1 MTMNTNIITG
11 GVEAIIDRASPSA
24 NPGDYTSPAG
34 LLVCGRCGEPRQ
46 CRIHLLGRDR
56 IVGCACRCDRE
67 AYEAERRA
75 LADAEA
81 KKRIEALREAGI
93 PDPGLRAKTF
103 STSDPSPQLSQAM
116 KYVDAWPRM
125 AEYNIGMLLWGSTGS
140 GKTHAGACIANALI
154 DRGIRAGISSTAELM
169 AVAYNDRPATIRR
182 LIGFDLLVLD
192 DLGAE
197 RDSTYAM
204 ETVYA
209 IIDGRL
215 KAGRPMV
222 ITTNLSLEDI
232 RSPGEMGR
240 ERIYQRVL
248 EACQPVRFVGQSKR
262 PEISAEKRKIL
273 AEVFGAGEGGATNG

>member
-1 MTMNTNIITG
+1 MNTNIING
-11 GVEAIIDRASPSA
+11 GIEAIISKASPST

-56 IVGCACRCDRE
+56 IVGCACKCDRE
-67 AYEAERRA
+67 AYAAERKA
-75 LADAEA
+75 IADVEA
-81 KKRIEALREAGI
+81 RKRIEAIREACI

-103 STSDPSPQLSQAM
+103 SASDQSLQLSQAM
-116 KYVDAWPRM
+116 KYVDAWEQMR
-125 AEYNIGMLLWGSTGS
+125 EHNIGMLLWGSTGS

-169 AVAYNDRPATIRR
+169 NTAYNDRPATIRR
-182 LIGFDLLVLD
+182 LIGLDLLVLD

-197 RDSTYAM
+197 RDSAYAM

-209 IIDGRL
+209 VVDGRL

-222 ITTNLSLEDI
+222 VTTNLSLEDI
-232 RSPGEMGR
+232 RNPGDMGR
-240 ERIYQRVL
+240 GRIYQRVL
-248 EACQPVRFVGQSKR
+248 EGCQPVRFISQSKR
-262 PEISAEKRKIL
+262 PEISAEKRRIL
-273 AEVFGAGEGGATNG
+273 AEVFGGGCG

>member
-56 IVGCACRCDRE
+56 IVGCACKCDRE
-67 AYEAERRA
+67 AYEAERKA
-75 LADAEA
+75 LQDAEA
-81 KKRIEALREAGI
+81 RKRIEALREAGI
-93 PDPGLRAKTF
+93 PDPGLRSKTF
-103 STSDPSPQLSQAM
+103 SNSDQSPQLSQAM
-116 KYVDAWPRM
+116 KYVDAWEQMR
-125 AEYNIGMLLWGSTGS
+125 EHNIGMLLWGSTGS

-169 AVAYNDRPATIRR
+169 NIAYNDRPATIRR
-182 LIGFDLLVLD
+182 LIGLDLLVLD
-192 DLGAE
+192 DIGAE
-197 RDSTYAM
+197 RDSAYAM

-209 IIDGRL
+209 VVDGRL

-222 ITTNLSLEDI
+222 VTTNLSLEDI
-232 RSPGEMGR
+232 RSPGDMGR

-248 EACQPVRFVGQSKR
+248 EGCQPVRFVGDNHR
-262 PEISAEKRKIL
+262 PEISAEKRRIL
-273 AEVFGAGEGGATNG
+273 AAVFGGGEKQ

>member
-1 MTMNTNIITG
+1 MNTNIISG
-11 GVEAIIDRASPSA
+11 GVEVVISKASTSA

-34 LLVCGRCGEPRQ
+34 LLICGQCREPRQ

-56 IVGCACRCDRE
+56 VVGCACRCDRE
-67 AYEAERRA
+67 AYAAERKA
-75 LADAEA
+75 IADAETR
-81 KKRIEALREAGI
+81 KRIEAMREAGI

-103 STSDPSPQLSQAM
+103 SNSTPSPQLTQAM
-116 KYVDAWPRM
+116 KYVDAWEQM
-125 AEYNIGMLLWGSTGS
+125 LEHNIGMLLWGSTGS

-169 AVAYNDRPATIRR
+169 NIAYNDRPITIRR
-182 LIGFDLLVLD
+182 LIGLDLLVLD

-204 ETVYA
+204 ETAYA
-209 IIDGRL
+209 VVDGRL

-222 ITTNLSLEDI
+222 VTTNLSLEDV
-232 RSPGEMGR
+232 RSPGDMGR

-248 EACQPVRFVGQSKR
+248 EACQPVRFVGRSKR
-262 PEISAEKRKIL
+262 PEISAAKRKIL
-273 AEVFGAGEGGATNG
+273 AEVFGGGATND

>member
-1 MTMNTNIITG
+1 MNTNIITD

-46 CRIHLLGRDR
+46 CRIRLLGRER
-56 IVGCACRCDRE
+56 TVGCACRCDRE
-67 AYEAERRA
+67 AYEAERKA

-81 KKRIEALREAGI
+81 SKRIEALREAGI
-93 PDPGLRAKTF
+93 PDPGLRIKTF
-103 STSDPSPQLSQAM
+103 SSSTTSPQLEQAR
-116 KYVDAWPRM
+116 KYVEAWPQM
-125 AEYNIGMLLWGSTGS
+125 AEHNIGMLFWGGTGS

-169 AVAYNDRPATIRR
+169 NIAYNNRPATIRR
-182 LIGFDLLVLD
+182 LIGLDLLVLD

-222 ITTNLSLEDI
+222 ITTNLSLEDV
-232 RSPGEMGR
+232 RSPGDMGR
-240 ERIYQRVL
+240 ERVYQRVL
-248 EACQPVRFVGQSKR
+248 EGCQPVRFVGDSRR
-262 PEISAEKRKIL
+262 PEISAAKRRIL
-273 AEVFGAGEGGATNG
+273 AEVFGGATNV

>member
-1 MTMNTNIITG
+1 MNTNIITG
-11 GVEAIIDRASPSA
+11 GVEAIISKASPAA

-56 IVGCACRCDRE
+56 VVGCACKCDRE
-67 AYEAERRA
+67 AYAAERKA
-75 LADAEA
+75 IADAEA

-93 PDPGLRAKTF
+93 PDQGLRGKTF
-103 STSDPSPQLSQAM
+103 SASDQSLQLSQAM
-116 KYVDAWPRM
+116 KYVDAWEQMRGH
-125 AEYNIGMLLWGSTGS
+125 NIGMLLWGSTGS

-169 AVAYNDRPATIRR
+169 NIAYNDRPATIRK
-182 LIGFDLLVLD
+182 LIGLDLLVLD

-197 RDSTYAM
+197 RDSAYAT

-209 IIDGRL
+209 VIDGRL

-232 RSPGEMGR
+232 RNPGDMGR

-248 EACQPVRFVGQSKR
+248 EACQPVRFVGDSRR
-262 PEISAEKRKIL
+262 PEISAAKRKIL
-273 AEVFGAGEGGATNG
+273 AEVFGGATNG